1 MSSFKRAIGAAAVS
15 ALLVSS
21 TAIAADMSPL
31 PAGKPAGTKEAALL
45 GAPFLLIG
53 GAIIIAIIAIAAS
66 NGGNDNPT
74 TPTTSTTTTTST
86 ATSTGTAG

>member
-21 TAIAADMSPL
+21 TAFAANVAPL

-45 GAPFLLIG
+45 GTPFMLIG
-53 GAIIIAIIAIAAS
+53 IAVVVAVIAIAAS
-66 NGGNDNPT
+66 GGGDDNDKPT
-74 TPTTSTTTTTST
+74 TPVTNTTTTT
-86 ATSTGTAG
+86 TGTTG

>member
-21 TAIAADMSPL
+21 TAFAANVAPL

-45 GAPFLLIG
+45 GTPFMLIG
-53 GAIIIAIIAIAAS
+53 IAVVVAVIAIAAS
-66 NGGNDNPT
+66 GGDDNDNPT
-74 TPTTSTTTTTST
+74 TPVTNTTTTT
-86 ATSTGTAG
+86 TGTTG